1 MPWTKTAR
9 REYARAS
16 TRYASDL
23 SDREW
28 DLVRSYLPPPK
39 SIGRPRTTDLREVF
53 NAILY
58 MASSGCQWRMLPK
71 V

>member
-1 MPWTKTAR
+1 MPWTETAR

-28 DLVRSYLPPPK
+28 GLVRSFLPPPK
-39 SIGRPRTTDLREVF
+39 PVGRPWTAVRSRVYRKKYVPEEQNWIRTK
-53 NAILY
+53 
-58 MASSGCQWRMLPK
+58 SH
-71 V
+71 